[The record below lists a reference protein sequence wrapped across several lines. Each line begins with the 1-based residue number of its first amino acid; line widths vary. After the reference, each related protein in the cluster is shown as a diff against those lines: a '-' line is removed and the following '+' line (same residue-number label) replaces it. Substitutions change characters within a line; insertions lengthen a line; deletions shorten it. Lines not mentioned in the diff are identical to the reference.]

1 MNLNL
6 KIENNFQIQN
16 KKNKIKPM
24 YLCSSQE
31 HKGENILPLINW
43 NKIPEADFYSLILE
57 DPDAPKQT
65 FVHMYLPI
73 IPNNIHEL
81 SQKNINK
88 KSIIKGFNSQSKQ
101 EYLGPCNPFTQIH
114 HYHFILY
121 ACKGNSTST
130 NQLTKLKNIK
140 ELIKT
145 KNHKEFEEFM
155 KKHGFH
161 ILEKDEKIFKYKL

>member
-1 MNLNL
+1 
-6 KIENNFQIQN
+6 
-16 KKNKIKPM
+16 
-24 YLCSSQE
+24 
-31 HKGENILPLINW
+31 
-43 NKIPEADFYSLILE
+43 
-57 DPDAPKQT
+57 
-65 FVHMYLPI
+65 MYLPI

-101 EYLGPCNPFTQIH
+101 EYLGPC
-114 HYHFILY
+114 YHFILY
-121 ACKGNSTST
+121 SCKGNSTST